1 MKKIMIMLV
10 LIASMNIVTPVLANE
25 TEVTANIDVTI
36 PYKDQLVWKY
46 KFINGKLYR
55 RLWNQTLNKWVGDHW
70 IPC

>member
-46 KFINGKLYR
+46 KFINGKLHR

-70 IPC
+70 IPY

>member
-10 LIASMNIVTPVLANE
+10 LIASMSIVTPVLANE
-25 TEVTANIDVTI
+25 TEVTANIDVTM
-36 PYKDQLVWKY
+36 PYKEQLVWKY

>member
-10 LIASMNIVTPVLANE
+10 LIASMNMVTPVLANE
-25 TEVTANIDVTI
+25 AEVTANIDVTM

>member
-1 MKKIMIMLV
+1 MKKIMIILV
-10 LIASMNIVTPVLANE
+10 LITSMNIVTPVLANE

>member
-10 LIASMNIVTPVLANE
+10 LITSMNIVTPVLANE
-25 TEVTANIDVTI
+25 TEVTANIDVTM

>member
-25 TEVTANIDVTI
+25 TEVTANIDVTM

-55 RLWNQTLNKWVGDHW
+55 RLWNQTLNKWVGDQW

>member
-10 LIASMNIVTPVLANE
+10 LIASMSIVTPVLANE
-25 TEVTANIDVTI
+25 TKVTTNIYVTT
-36 PYKDQLVWKY
+36 PCKEKLVWKY
-46 KFINGKLYR
+46 KDINGRLHR

>member
-1 MKKIMIMLV
+1 MKKITIMLV

-25 TEVTANIDVTI
+25 TEVTANIDVTM

>member
-25 TEVTANIDVTI
+25 TEVTANIDVTM
-36 PYKDQLVWKY
+36 PYKEQLVWKY

-70 IPC
+70 IPY